1 MGLFGFG
8 KKKTEKQPKSQ
19 EETARLWQEAY
30 RANPEVYQKEG
41 SLLGSCTL
49 TESVDTL
56 LPLHSESQWSVNGKP
71 IQDWIL
77 SFVSITEKRVLG
89 QMEYQEAMRRL
100 APFSLAK
107 SEKCVL
113 IPAMS
118 HAQLD
123 GLFGGLPRKLV

>member
-56 LPLHSESQWSVNGKP
+56 LPLHPESQWSANGKP

-123 GLFGGLPRKLV
+123 GLFEGLPRKLV